1 MPRMERRPYDPE
13 RDATALWECKA
24 SFERE
29 LGGLGEGAKAETY
42 DGKLTDD
49 YRERYL
55 AWVERCVERD
65 ADCVTVAESSDEQSD
80 AVEGVTGLAGYVFVL
95 PEDLAMIWDAAV
107 LNELFVHESARGT
120 ELADDLLEA
129 AYECAR
135 DQDLPVDRIALD
147 VGMKN
152 ERAASVYRRE
162 GFEPWGELVARGLG

>member
-1 MPRMERRPYDPE
+1 MERRPYDPDH
-13 RDATALWECKA
+13 DATALWECKA
-24 SFERE
+24 AFERE

-65 ADCVTVAESSDEQSD
+65 AGCVTVAEPSDGD
-80 AVEGVTGLAGYVFVL
+80 GLAGYVFVL

-107 LNELFVHESARGT
+107 LNELYVRESARGT
-120 ELADDLLEA
+120 RLADDLLEA

-135 DQDLPVDRIALD
+135 AQDLPVDRIALD
-147 VGMKN
+147 VGTEN
-152 ERAASVYRRE
+152 DRAASVYRRE
-162 GFEPWGELVARGLG
+162 GFEPWGELVARELG